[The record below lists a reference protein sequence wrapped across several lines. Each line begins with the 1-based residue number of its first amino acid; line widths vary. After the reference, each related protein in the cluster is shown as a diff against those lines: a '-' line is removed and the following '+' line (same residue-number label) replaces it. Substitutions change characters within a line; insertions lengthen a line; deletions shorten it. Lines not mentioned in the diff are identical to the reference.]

1 MKRKTILFRGLA
13 GISAFLLMVT
23 ATGTNLLFTYSGV
36 INNALNVQTTR
47 IITTGDSEPQIVY
60 DNPYGTDIS
69 NKQSALKVETAV
81 ASENIA
87 QAEEGTV
94 LLKNDNQALPL
105 GEGTR
110 VTVFGNGAFHSV
122 GTADATAFEA
132 IPAVSF
138 TDSLKTALG
147 ADNVN
152 LDLESVYAGLGTTD
166 NTSVAEA
173 GIADVKAKESSW
185 SSDYNDAAI
194 VMLSRVGSESNESA
208 MYTEDGRHYLGL
220 SANEEDLFTYLA
232 DEKANGV
239 FQKIIV
245 LINADQMMELDW
257 LEQYGVD
264 ACMIV
269 GLPGAVGFTGVAN
282 VLTGKVSPSGH
293 LVDTYAA
300 NSLSAPANT
309 YAGENTQKFTNSSW
323 LNTTATDNTN
333 DGDNIDW
340 YAIYAEG
347 IYVGY
352 KYYETRYEDTVM
364 STGNASSTAGSS
376 TGNAWNYA
384 DEVCYPFGYG
394 LSYTEFTQEL
404 ESVNYDEVSDSYQV
418 TVKVTNSG
426 EIAGKSVVE
435 IYAQTPYGDYE
446 RENLLEK
453 PSVQLV
459 GFEKTGNINP
469 GESTEITVDVK
480 RYFLASYDEYGAE
493 GYVLSAG
500 DYYLA
505 LGDNA
510 HDALNN
516 ILTAKG
522 YTTTDGM
529 TADGDAAKTWQW
541 NQAELD
547 TDSYRMSR
555 VDNSVEVTNQFDFTD
570 LNYYDVD
577 FTYLSRNDW
586 EGTYPLEAL
595 KVEANEKMVEALNT
609 AWYETPENAPNV
621 SDFTQGEENG
631 LTFADMT
638 NVAWEDEETWNQ
650 FLNQLTVEEMA
661 GLMLDNEGTQ
671 GIDHVGMPFAGRNDD
686 GNGIGS
692 ALTAVGG
699 NGMSWV
705 SEVMTSRTWN
715 KDRFEARGE
724 NLAIEATYCGL
735 TELWYGGGNIHRTA
749 VAGRNNQYYSED
761 GNFGYFVGAYEAKGM
776 QNQGVS
782 YCIKHLALNDQESHR
797 EGLNTFCREQ
807 ALRENYLRAFEGA
820 ITEGGANGVMT
831 AFSRLGCRQ
840 SATSP
845 ELLTNVLKGEWG
857 FKGHVTTD
865 GYSSS
870 SLYKTHYLEELV
882 AGVDYSCLDSTD
894 HAAAVIEAVNAGD
907 GYILQ
912 CLRLAAKHNI
922 YAISRTVAENGLSSD
937 SRVVTVVPAW
947 ETALLVITLALVL
960 LLTASIVMM
969 VVGVFKDG
977 KKEETNAAAKN

>member
-1 MKRKTILFRGLA
+1 MKKKTVLFRGIA
-13 GISAFLLMVT
+13 GLSAFLLMVT
-23 ATGTNLLFTYSGV
+23 VTGTNLLFTYSGV
-36 INNALNVQTTR
+36 INNAMNVQTTR
-47 IITTGDSEPQIVY
+47 IITTDDDEVQVIY
-60 DNPYGTDIS
+60 DNPYGTDVT

-94 LLKNDNQALPL
+94 LLRNENAALPL
-105 GEGTR
+105 AEGTR
-110 VTVFGNGAFHSV
+110 ITVFGNGSFHTE
-122 GTADATAFEA
+122 GTASATAFEA

-152 LDLESVYAGLGTTD
+152 LELESVYASLGTTS
-166 NTSVAEA
+166 NTAVEEA
-173 GIADVKAKESSW
+173 PIADVTAKESSW
-185 SSDYNDAAI
+185 AGDYNDAAV

-208 MYTEDGRHYLGL
+208 MFTEEGRRYLGL
-220 SANEEDLFTYLA
+220 SSNEEDLLAYLA
-232 DEKANGV
+232 EEKAGGI
-239 FQKIIV
+239 FDRIIV

-257 LEQYGVD
+257 LEQYDVD

-309 YAGENTQKFTNSSW
+309 YAGENTQKFTNSTW
-323 LNTTATDNTN
+323 LNTAATDNTN

-340 YAIYAEG
+340 YVVYAEG

-352 KYYETRYEDTVM
+352 KYYETRYEDVVM
-364 STGNASSTAGSS
+364 GSGNAAGTAGSS

-384 DEVCYPFGYG
+384 DEVCYPFGHG

-404 ESVNYDEVSDSYQV
+404 TGVEYDEASDTYRV
-418 TVKVTNSG
+418 NVKVTNSG
-426 EIAGKSVVE
+426 SVAGKSVVE
-435 IYAQTPYGDYE
+435 VYAQTPYGDYE
-446 RENLLEK
+446 KENLVEK
-453 PSVQLV
+453 ASVQLV
-459 GFEKTGNINP
+459 GFEKTKNLAP
-469 GESTEITVDVK
+469 GESTDLTVAVD
-480 RYFLASYDEYGAE
+480 RYFLASYDENGAE
-493 GYVLSAG
+493 GYILSAG

-505 LGDNA
+505 IGDDA

-516 ILTAKG
+516 ILAAKG
-522 YTTTDGM
+522 YSAAEGM
-529 TADGDAAKTWQW
+529 TADGDAAKTYQW

-547 TDSYRMSR
+547 TDSYRMSN
-555 VDNSVEVTNQFDFTD
+555 VDDSVEVTNQFDFAD
-570 LNYYDVD
+570 LDFYDVD

-586 EGTYPLEAL
+586 EGTYPTDAL
-595 KVEANEKMVEALNT
+595 AIEANEKIVEALNT
-609 AWYETPENAPNV
+609 DWYVMPADAPAV
-621 SDFTQGEENG
+621 SDFTQGADNG
-631 LTFADMT
+631 LSFAEMV
-638 NVAWEDEETWNQ
+638 NVSWEDEETWNS
-650 FLNQLTVEEMA
+650 FLDQLTVEEMA
-661 GLMLDNEGTQ
+661 NLMLDSEGTQ

-692 ALTAVGG
+692 ALTAVGS

-715 KDRFEARGE
+715 KERFEARGE
-724 NLAIEATYCGL
+724 NLAIEAAYCGL
-735 TELWYGGGNIHRTA
+735 TELWYGGGNIHRTP

-761 GNFGYFVGAYEAKGM
+761 ANFGYFVGAYETKGM
-776 QNQGVS
+776 QEQGII
-782 YCIKHLALNDQESHR
+782 YCIKHFVLNDQETHR

-807 ALRENYLRAFEGA
+807 ALRETYLRSFEGA

-831 AFSRLGCRQ
+831 AFSRLGSRQ
-840 SATSP
+840 CATSP

-865 GYSSS
+865 GYSAS

-882 AGVDYSCLDSTD
+882 SGLDYSCLDSTD
-894 HAAAVIEAVNAGD
+894 HAAAVIAAINAGD

-922 YAISRTVAENGLSSD
+922 YAISRTVAENGLNSD

-947 ETALLVITLALVL
+947 EIALLAVTLVL
-960 LLTASIVMM
+960 IILLVVSVVMMLADLLT
-969 VVGVFKDG
+969 GG
-977 KKEETNAAAKN
+977 KKEETNATAKL

>member
-1 MKRKTILFRGLA
+1 MKKKTVLFRGIA
-13 GISAFLLMVT
+13 GLSAFLLMVT
-23 ATGTNLLFTYSGV
+23 VTGTNLLFTYSGV
-36 INNALNVQTTR
+36 INNAMNVQTTR
-47 IITTGDSEPQIVY
+47 IITTDDDEVQVIY
-60 DNPYGTDIS
+60 DNPYGTDVT

-94 LLKNDNQALPL
+94 LLRNENAALPL
-105 GEGTR
+105 AEGTR
-110 VTVFGNGAFHSV
+110 ITVFGNGSFHTE
-122 GTADATAFEA
+122 GTASATAFEA

-152 LDLESVYAGLGTTD
+152 LELESVYASLGTTS
-166 NTSVAEA
+166 NTAVEEA
-173 GIADVKAKESSW
+173 PIADVTAKESSW
-185 SSDYNDAAI
+185 AGDYNDAAV

-208 MYTEDGRHYLGL
+208 MFTEEGRRYLGL
-220 SANEEDLFTYLA
+220 SSNEEDLLAYLA
-232 DEKANGV
+232 EEKAGGI
-239 FQKIIV
+239 FDRIIV

-257 LEQYGVD
+257 LEQYDVD

-309 YAGENTQKFTNSSW
+309 YAGENTQKFTNSTW
-323 LNTTATDNTN
+323 LNTAATDNTN

-340 YAIYAEG
+340 YVVYAEG

-352 KYYETRYEDTVM
+352 KYYETRYEDVVM
-364 STGNASSTAGSS
+364 GSGNAAGTAGSS

-384 DEVCYPFGYG
+384 DEVCYPFGHG

-404 ESVNYDEVSDSYQV
+404 TGVEYDEASDTYRV
-418 TVKVTNSG
+418 NVKVTNSG
-426 EIAGKSVVE
+426 SVAGKSVVE
-435 IYAQTPYGDYE
+435 VYAQTPYGDYE
-446 RENLLEK
+446 KENLVEK
-453 PSVQLV
+453 ASVQLV
-459 GFEKTGNINP
+459 GFEKTKNLAP
-469 GESTEITVDVK
+469 GESTDLTVAVD
-480 RYFLASYDEYGAE
+480 RYFLASYDENGAE
-493 GYVLSAG
+493 GYILSAG

-505 LGDNA
+505 IGDDA

-516 ILTAKG
+516 ILAAKG
-522 YTTTDGM
+522 YSAAEGM
-529 TADGDAAKTWQW
+529 TADGDAAKTYQW

-547 TDSYRMSR
+547 TDSYRMSN
-555 VDNSVEVTNQFDFTD
+555 VDDSVEVTNQFDFAD
-570 LNYYDVD
+570 LDFYDVD

-586 EGTYPLEAL
+586 EGTYPTDAL
-595 KVEANEKMVEALNT
+595 AIEANEKIVEALNT
-609 AWYETPENAPNV
+609 DWYVMPADAPAV
-621 SDFTQGEENG
+621 SDFTQGADNG
-631 LTFADMT
+631 LSFAEMV
-638 NVAWEDEETWNQ
+638 NVAWEDEETWNS
-650 FLNQLTVEEMA
+650 FLDQLTVEEMA
-661 GLMLDNEGTQ
+661 NLMLDSEGTQ

-692 ALTAVGG
+692 ALTAVGS

-715 KDRFEARGE
+715 KERFEARGE
-724 NLAIEATYCGL
+724 NLAIEAAYCGL
-735 TELWYGGGNIHRTA
+735 TELWYGGGNIHRTP

-761 GNFGYFVGAYEAKGM
+761 ANFGYFVGAYEAKGM
-776 QNQGVS
+776 QEQGII
-782 YCIKHLALNDQESHR
+782 YCIKHFVLNDQETHR

-807 ALRENYLRAFEGA
+807 ALRETYLRSFEGA

-831 AFSRLGCRQ
+831 AFSRLGSRQ
-840 SATSP
+840 CATSP

-865 GYSSS
+865 GYSAS

-882 AGVDYSCLDSTD
+882 SGLDYSCLDSTD
-894 HAAAVIEAVNAGD
+894 HAAAVIAAINAGD

-922 YAISRTVAENGLSSD
+922 YAISRTVAENGLNSD

-947 ETALLVITLALVL
+947 EIALLAVTLVL
-960 LLTASIVMM
+960 IILLVVSVVMMLADLLT
-969 VVGVFKDG
+969 GG
-977 KKEETNAAAKN
+977 KKEETNATAKL